1 MPGTNSTDQRVTIL
15 IDTETHM
22 MPALAREQA
31 SQFSAIDAGWAEVWS
46 TGHRSPIVSRYGTT
60 G

>member
-22 MPALAREQA
+22 MPALPREQA
-31 SQFSAIDAGWAEVWS
+31 SQFSAIDAGWAEE
-46 TGHRSPIVSRYGTT
+46 
-60 G
+60 